1 MLHIGVDRPM
11 CEQVGAP
18 AEAMSGTRRAVQ
30 VPYGYPLLRQLVCEE
45 PANPEQRQNLEV
57 QGKAKESRRS

>member
-1 MLHIGVDRPM
+1 
-11 CEQVGAP
+11 
-18 AEAMSGTRRAVQ
+18 MSGTRRAVQ

-57 QGKAKESRRS
+57 QGKAKESRQS